1 MFKRLRIGQRLSL
14 AFGLVLGLLIL
25 ASGFAALQMSRIGA
39 NLTQVVT
46 VYGRERDLASDI
58 QFQVQSIQ
66 RFIRTTLLV
75 EDARDAAA
83 AMKQIEAA
91 REDYKTALSGLEA
104 LLNTEEEK
112 TLLKRIKDEGAAARI
127 LNQQTLDLAGQG
139 RRKEAIALLLGDAR
153 KANDTWMEDLKS
165 LCDHTSARMQ
175 KGYEESEGARRFA
188 MGALA
193 ALTLAAL
200 ALGVGAAALITRSI
214 TRPIGAFVALL
225 TEVSQGDLRVQ
236 APVDSKDE
244 IGQLGMALNQTLEA
258 LRGTLRKVSDSATS
272 VASGA
277 TELSASAEE
286 MSATTDQIAKSGE
299 TIHASSESMSAA
311 IAQFSA
317 SVQQVAANVRASVG
331 HSDTAVQAAKEGTRG
346 GEQMAEGMGRIQD
359 STANIGRAVQVIQEI
374 ARQTNLL
381 SLNAAIEA
389 AKAGALG
396 KGFAVVAE
404 EVRKLAERSR
414 QAAIEIEGLLVES
427 RESVEGGRT
436 AVQHNAELL
445 AAIQQAIAAM
455 SSMVLEIGSA
465 TDEQSHTSEDVAKRV
480 EEVSR
485 EIGQNAA
492 ATHQMSATVQEIA
505 RTASS
510 LAMVSEELS
519 AAMRMF
525 KV

>member
-14 AFGLVLGLLIL
+14 AFGLVLGLMVL
-25 ASGFAALQMSRIGA
+25 ASGFAAQQMNRIGA
-39 NLTQVVT
+39 DLAQVVK
-46 VYGRERDLASDI
+46 VYGRENDLASDV
-58 QFQVQSIQ
+58 QFQVQTIQ
-66 RFIRTTLLV
+66 RHIRTILLT
-75 EDARDAAA
+75 EDPREATAT
-83 AMKQIEAA
+83 MQQIETS
-91 REDYKTALSGLEA
+91 REAYKKALGELEGLLTSE
-104 LLNTEEEK
+104 TEK
-112 TLLKRIKDEGAAARI
+112 VALKRIKEEGSKARAFNDQALALAA
-127 LNQQTLDLAGQG
+127 QG
-139 RRKEAIALLLGDAR
+139 RRKEATSLLLDEAR

-165 LCDHTSARMQ
+165 LCDITSTQMQ
-175 KGYEESEGARRFA
+175 KGYEEAEGARRFA
-188 MGALA
+188 MGALTV
-193 ALTLAAL
+193 LTLAAL
-200 ALGVGAAALITRSI
+200 ILGIGAAVLITRSI
-214 TRPIGAFVALL
+214 TRPIGVFVNLL

-236 APVDSKDE
+236 AQVDSKDE
-244 IGQLGMALNQTLEA
+244 IGQLGATLNRTLEA
-258 LRGTLRKVSDSATS
+258 LRVTLRKVADSATS

-299 TIHASSESMSAA
+299 TIHSSSESMAAA

-317 SVQQVAANVRASVG
+317 SVHQVAANVRASVS
-331 HSDTAVQAAKEGTRG
+331 HSETAVKAAKEGARG
-346 GEQMAEGMGRIQD
+346 GEQMAEGMGRIQE
-359 STANIGRAVQVIQEI
+359 STANIGRAIQVIQEI

-414 QAAIEIEGLLVES
+414 QAAVEIEELLVES

-436 AVQHNAELL
+436 AVEHNAELL
-445 AAIQQAIAAM
+445 VAIQQAIAAM

-465 TDEQSHTSEDVAKRV
+465 TDEQSHTSEDVSRRV

-519 AAMRMF
+519 AAMRLF

>member
-14 AFGLVLGLLIL
+14 AFGLVLGLLL
-25 ASGFAALQMSRIGA
+25 LSSGFAAYQMNRIGA

-46 VYGRERDLASDI
+46 VFGRENDLAGDI
-58 QFQVQSIQ
+58 QFHVQSIQ
-66 RFIRTTLLV
+66 RHIRTILLA
-75 EDARDAAA
+75 EDPADVAAGQ
-83 AMKQIEAA
+83 KLIEASRA
-91 REDYKTALSGLEA
+91 AYKKAADELAGLLSSGEGKA
-104 LLNTEEEK
+104 MMK
-112 TLLKRIKDEGAAARI
+112 KIQDEGAGARAANEQC
-127 LNQQTLDLAGQG
+127 LTLAAQG
-139 RRKEAIALLLGDAR
+139 RRKEAVVQLLGEAR
-153 KANDTWMEDLKS
+153 KANDLWMDDLKA
-165 LCDHTSARMQ
+165 LGDFTSGQMR
-175 KGYEESEGARRFA
+175 KGYEEAEDARRFA
-188 MGALA
+188 MGAL
-193 ALTLAAL
+193 LVLCLAAL
-200 ALGVGAAALITRSI
+200 ALGLGAATLITRSI
-214 TRPIGAFVALL
+214 TRPIGAFVGLL
-225 TEVSQGDLRVQ
+225 TEVSQGNLKVQ
-236 APVDSKDE
+236 VAVDSQDE
-244 IGQLGMALNQTLEA
+244 VGQLGRALERTLEA
-258 LRGTLRKVSDSATS
+258 LRTTLRKVADSAAS

-299 TIHASSESMSAA
+299 TIHSSSESMAAA

-317 SVQQVAANVRASVG
+317 SVHQVAANVRASAG
-331 HSDTAVQAAKEGTRG
+331 HSEAAVKAAEEGTRG
-346 GEQMAEGMGRIQD
+346 GEQMAEGMGRIQE
-359 STANIGRAVQVIQEI
+359 STANIGRAIQVIQEI

-427 RESVEGGRT
+427 RESVEGGRS

-445 AAIQQAIAAM
+445 ASIQQAIAAM

-519 AAMRMF
+519 AVMKQF

>member
-14 AFGLVLGLLIL
+14 AFGLVLALLVL
-25 ASGFAALQMSRIGA
+25 ASGFSALQMNRIGT
-39 NLTQVVT
+39 NLNQVVT
-46 VYGRERDLASDI
+46 VYGQENDLASEI
-58 QFQVQSIQ
+58 QFQVQTIQ
-66 RFIRTTLLV
+66 RYIRTILLT
-75 EDARDAAA
+75 EDPQEVADNL
-83 AMKQIEAA
+83 KQIETS
-91 REDYKTALSGLEA
+91 RESYKKAFDRLEA
-104 LLNTEEEK
+104 LLTTAEEK
-112 TLLKRIKDEGAAARI
+112 TILKRIENQGATARA
-127 LNQQTLDLAGQG
+127 LNNQVLGLTSQG
-139 RRKEAIALLLGDAR
+139 RRKEAIALILGEGR
-153 KANDTWMEDLKS
+153 KANNAWMETLKDLCS
-165 LCDHTSARMQ
+165 RTSSQMQ
-175 KGYEESEGARRFA
+175 KGYQEAEDARRFA
-188 MGALA
+188 MSALVV
-193 ALTLAAL
+193 LTLMAL
-200 ALGVGAAALITRSI
+200 ALGIGAAALITRSI
-214 TRPIGAFVALL
+214 TRPIGVFVALL
-225 TEVSQGDLRVQ
+225 TEVSQGDLRVS

-244 IGQLGMALNQTLEA
+244 LGQLGAALNRTLES
-258 LRGTLRKVSDSATS
+258 LRVTLRKVADSATT

-299 TIHASSESMSAA
+299 TIHSSSESMAAA
-311 IAQFSA
+311 ITQFSA
-317 SVQQVAANVRASVG
+317 SVQQVAANVRASAG
-331 HSDTAVQAAKEGTRG
+331 HSETAVKAAKEGARG
-346 GEQMAEGMGRIQD
+346 GEQMAEGMGRIQE
-359 STANIGRAVQVIQEI
+359 STANIGRAIQVIQEI

-427 RESVEGGRT
+427 RESVEVGQA

-445 AAIQQAIAAM
+445 VAIQAAISAM
-455 SSMVLEIGSA
+455 SNMVLEIGSA
-465 TDEQSHTSEDVAKRV
+465 TDEQSHTSEDVSKRV
-480 EEVSR
+480 EEVTQ

-519 AAMRMF
+519 AAMKLF